1 MLRNRIHFGQAH
13 GTPFTCS
20 PLQQDID
27 WAASTP
33 EAEQVLQGQYQMDSE
48 IPNCKDLLQACTA
61 STMLDETPAE
71 LTLEEFKGKIKSWR
85 ESTTTSP
92 SGRHLGRYK
101 ALFVTGYA
109 DYDSVA
115 GEVSIQ
121 DKQSAIASLII
132 SVINYCIR
140 NTYVLERWKKI
151 INVMIFKEPNNYK
164 IHRLRVIHI
173 YEADFNLVLAV
184 KWRQLLR
191 HADKKHLL
199 HEGQYGGRP
208 GCEAQSL
215 TLLEELKYDLSYL
228 TRRTLVNFDNDASSC
243 YDRIIVSLA

>member
-1 MLRNRIHFGQAH
+1 MHFGQAH

-27 WAASTP
+27 WSASTP
-33 EAEQVLQGQYQMDSE
+33 EAEQMLHGQYHMNSS

-61 STMLDETPAE
+61 STSLDEIPAE
-71 LTLEEFKGKIKSWR
+71 LTLEEFNGKIKSWR

-101 ALFVTGYA
+101 ALFATSYE
-109 DYDSVA
+109 DYDAVA
-115 GEVSIQ
+115 GDVSFQ
-121 DKQSAIASLII
+121 DKQHAIASLIM

-151 INVMIFKEPNNYK
+151 INVMIFKEPNNFK

-173 YEADFNLVLAV
+173 YEADFTFPVAENAEVR
-184 KWRQLLR
+184 K
-191 HADKKHLL
+191 
-199 HEGQYGGRP
+199 
-208 GCEAQSL
+208 
-215 TLLEELKYDLSYL
+215 T
-228 TRRTLVNFDNDASSC
+228 
-243 YDRIIVSLA
+243 